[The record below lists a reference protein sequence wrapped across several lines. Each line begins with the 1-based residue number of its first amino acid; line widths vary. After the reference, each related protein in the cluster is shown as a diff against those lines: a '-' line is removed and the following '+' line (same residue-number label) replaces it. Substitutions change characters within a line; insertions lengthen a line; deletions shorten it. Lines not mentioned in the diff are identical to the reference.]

1 MLIFGRKESEAIV
14 IGDNVKVV
22 VTKIRGEK
30 VHIGIQAPSDV
41 MVNRE
46 EIHVKIQEELR
57 AALPATTGLESGEK
71 DGARSLA
78 GSGGL

>member
-14 IGDNVKVV
+14 IGDNVKVI

-57 AALPATTGLESGEK
+57 AASPATVGAESSAEE
-71 DGARSLA
+71 GARRRA
-78 GSGGL
+78 GAGML